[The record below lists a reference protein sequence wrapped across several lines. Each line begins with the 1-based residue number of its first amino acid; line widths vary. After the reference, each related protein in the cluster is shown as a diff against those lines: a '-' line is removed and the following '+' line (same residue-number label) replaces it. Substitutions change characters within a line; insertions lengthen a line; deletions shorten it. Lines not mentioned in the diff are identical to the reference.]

1 MQILKKIPVI
11 ALLLFIVANILVVL
25 TYPFLEKS
33 TFPNVDEKYK
43 FTEHQT
49 KSLGDGGL
57 LIDSIFNQLDRELN
71 SPLGWVANDIFP
83 ATYILDN
90 KPNRQKGIIFT
101 TRMLEEFFSTKLS
114 KYGKAGN
121 ENPQLKKIREELIV
135 FSAEKWGILFLPSP
149 ESKYRE
155 AINLKEIYKKDLA
168 EGKEIYKKD
177 LDNNIKAIYNLKT
190 NDLYDLLNLITNEK
204 LLDQAIGE
212 VMDDTVS
219 FDKIDDKIY
228 YVQGV
233 VLVLRDFVGTLAMVD
248 ENQIFDK
255 GATENLKVALANMDE
270 IANFNPIMVVNGK
283 NDSMLADHMSKVA
296 KYLTVIDKRLTD
308 VALSIRR

>member
-11 ALLLFIVANILVVL
+11 ALLVFIVANILVVL
-25 TYPFLEKS
+25 AYPFLDKT
-33 TFPNVDEKYK
+33 TFPNVDEKFK
-43 FTEHQT
+43 FSEHQT
-49 KSLGDGGL
+49 KSLGNGGL
-57 LIDSIFNQLDRELN
+57 LIDSVFNQLERELN
-71 SPLGWVANDIFP
+71 STLGWVANDIFP

-114 KYGKAGN
+114 KYGKADN
-121 ENPQLKKIREELIV
+121 ENPHLKKIREELLV
-135 FSAEKWGILFLPSP
+135 FSADKWGIAFLPSP
-149 ESKYRE
+149 EGKYNE
-155 AINLKEIYKKDLA
+155 AIKLKEIYKKDLS
-168 EGKEIYKKD
+168 EQ
-177 LDNNIKAIYNLKT
+177 KAIYNLKT
-190 NDLYDLLNLITNEK
+190 NDLYDLLTFITNEK
-204 LLDQAIGE
+204 VLDQAIGE

-233 VLVLRDFVGTLAMVD
+233 VLVLRDFVNTLAMVD

-255 GATENLKVALANMDE
+255 GAVENLKVALANMDE
-270 IANFNPIMVVNGK
+270 IANFDPIMVVNGQ
-283 NDSMLADHMSKVA
+283 NDAMWADHMSKVA